1 MIFFLIVPAII
12 VLDQLSKYWAV
23 KYLEPIHTY
32 PLIKNVFHLTFVKN
46 DGAAFSM
53 FSNKQLFLIIVTL
66 IVICLILGLLF
77 RSVQDG
83 ATPWLS
89 LALAMIAGGAIGN
102 LIDRMRLNYV
112 IDYFEFRFVNFAIFN
127 VADVFIVMGTILLC
141 YLILFKNVDIKLK

>member
-1 MIFFLIVPAII
+1 MIFFLLVPAII
-12 VLDQLSKYWAV
+12 ALDQLSKYWAV

-46 DGAAFSM
+46 DGAAFSL

-66 IVICLILGLLF
+66 VVICLILGLLF

-83 ATPWLS
+83 ASPWLS

-141 YLILFKNVDIKLK
+141 YLILFKNVELKLK

>member
-141 YLILFKNVDIKLK
+141 YLILFKNVELKLK

>member
-1 MIFFLIVPAII
+1 MFFFLLVPAII
-12 VLDQLSKYWAV
+12 ALDQLSKYWAV

-46 DGAAFSM
+46 DGAAFSL

-66 IVICLILGLLF
+66 VVICLILGLLF

-83 ATPWLS
+83 ASAWLS

-141 YLILFKNVDIKLK
+141 YLILFKNVELKLK